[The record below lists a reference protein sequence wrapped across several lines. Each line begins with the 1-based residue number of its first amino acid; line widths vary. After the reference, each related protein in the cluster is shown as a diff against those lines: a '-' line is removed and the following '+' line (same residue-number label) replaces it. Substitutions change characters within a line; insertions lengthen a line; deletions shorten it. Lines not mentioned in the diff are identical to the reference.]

1 LKNEGGWMTIEYV
14 KDEINFIEDLDDL
27 EKLRELLRLPNSN
40 KFIDF
45 LVYKLNKITKE
56 HFGEASFYWWRDGDF
71 YYLSV
76 SGDIQKEKRLHLLII
91 GKVVYED
98 FVEQLVDLYILLRV
112 LLEKKGVV
120 ESERH

>member
-1 LKNEGGWMTIEYV
+1 LKNEGDWMTIEYV

-45 LVYKLNKITKE
+45 LVYKLNKITKGYL
-56 HFGEASFYWWRDGDF
+56 GEAKFSWWRDGDF
-71 YYLSV
+71 YYLSL
-76 SGDIQKEKRLHLLII
+76 SGDIQEEKRLHLLII
-91 GKVVYED
+91 GKVLYED

-112 LLEKKGVV
+112 LLEKRVV